1 MIRVK
6 TLPMSRR
13 VPTVATVSEMRIATV
28 PNLITLVRLA
38 CLPVFLWMLFVLEM
52 PAGAALLLG
61 FLGISDWVDG
71 WIARRFDQRSEFG
84 ALFDPI
90 VDRLLFLVAAFAVFF
105 RDGIPDWFVFAVLV
119 REILVGAMMII
130 GQLLGME
137 RFPVTTLGKRYTFLL
152 MMAIP
157 LLLLGTSTHV
167 TADVAWVVGWVLG
180 IPGLALSFVTAV
192 DYVPRVR
199 SAVQAGRAKRGVR

>member
-1 MIRVK
+1 
-6 TLPMSRR
+6 
-13 VPTVATVSEMRIATV
+13 MRIVTV
-28 PNLITLVRLA
+28 PNVITLVRLG
-38 CLPVFLWMLFVLEM
+38 CLPVFVWLLFGLDK

-61 FLGISDWVDG
+61 MLGITDWVDG
-71 WIARRFDQRSEFG
+71 WIARRFDQQSDFG

-90 VDRLLFLVAAFAVFF
+90 VDRLLFLVAAVAVSF
-105 RDGIPDWFVFAVLV
+105 REGIPVWFFVAVLA
-119 REILVGAMMII
+119 REIAVGSMMIV

-157 LLLLGTSTHV
+157 LLLLGTSGHV
-167 TADVAWVVGWVLG
+167 TADVAWITGWVLG
-180 IPGLALSFVTAV
+180 IPGLVLSFVTGV

-199 SAVQAGRAKRGVR
+199 RAVRAGRANRGVR